1 MKQVKFK
8 DIENNEVH
16 GGILT
21 DDGDVI
27 CGCCCGLIPADE
39 LTEEYGH
46 IILEEFSEWASLDE
60 AILD

>member
-27 CGCCCGLIPADE
+27 CGCCGGLIPADE

-60 AILD
+60 AILN

>member
-27 CGCCCGLIPADE
+27 CGYCGGLIPADE